1 MKKLIAILMMA
12 AMVLALC
19 ACGSSPAEAPAESG
33 APTAEVG
40 EFDAYDTV
48 TLKMSCNGTDTA
60 NDTTA
65 ARRIAEL
72 VSERSGGKVTI
83 NVFNNDQLASGN
95 MQKGLE
101 LLLDGTVDMDCHS
114 TSIISALDNSVM
126 VSTLPWLFGSY
137 QDAED
142 AFFGAGG
149 EYLDKV
155 LGERGLT
162 YLGAVHNG
170 FKMMTSNDHAIRK
183 PSDLKGMKIRI
194 PGGDFFMAF
203 YEAYGASPQAMSWSE
218 VFSALQ
224 QGTIDGH
231 DNSISTCYSNNI
243 QEVQK
248 YFAVSRHTYEAFTF
262 MANEKKFAAL
272 NEATQQLI
280 RDCVAEACKEVNAQ
294 IVANEETLIKDCE
307 ETNGC
312 EFYYFTEEDVA
323 EWRAVIA
330 DLIEEYKGIYG
341 EEACTAFNV
350 Q

>member
-1 MKKLIAILMMA
+1 
-12 AMVLALC
+12 
-19 ACGSSPAEAPAESG
+19 
-33 APTAEVG
+33 
-40 EFDAYDTV
+40 
-48 TLKMSCNGTDTA
+48 
-60 NDTTA
+60 
-65 ARRIAEL
+65 
-72 VSERSGGKVTI
+72 
-83 NVFNNDQLASGN
+83 
-95 MQKGLE
+95 
-101 LLLDGTVDMDCHS
+101 
-114 TSIISALDNSVM
+114 
-126 VSTLPWLFGSY
+126 
-137 QDAED
+137 
-142 AFFGAGG
+142 
-149 EYLDKV
+149 
-155 LGERGLT
+155 
-162 YLGAVHNG
+162 
-170 FKMMTSNDHAIRK
+170 
-183 PSDLKGMKIRI
+183 
-194 PGGDFFMAF
+194 MAF